1 MKCMEL
7 REFNA
12 PLVPAQRDVPKPGIG
27 EVIVKV
33 GACGICGTDLKLW
46 HGNHPAASKI
56 SLPLIPGHE
65 VAGEV
70 VEIGQDVDKALA
82 GKHVVVALYD
92 SCGVCEYCQMGA
104 EPLCSQLRGQIGRTV
119 DGGFAEYVKV
129 YAKSLFVISGIPFEQ
144 AAIIPDAIAT
154 PYRGLVRKAKVR
166 AGEVVLLI
174 GVGGLGLHAVQIV
187 KMLGATAIALDI
199 SDKALTL
206 AKQVGADVVLNSKNV
221 DPKDEV
227 LKLFKGGIH
236 AVVDFVARAESQ
248 QLGLCLLKPAG
259 RFVSVAYHP
268 QNILKAS
275 TPMLSSKELEI
286 YGSRSCG
293 RIDLQEAID
302 LVASGKVKPMT
313 MEVHPLAEANK
324 ALTNL
329 ESGNLVGRSVLVP

>member
-27 EVIVKV
+27 EAIVKV

-56 SLPLIPGHE
+56 ALPLIPGHE

-70 VEIGQDVDKALA
+70 VEVGQDVDKELV
-82 GKHVVVALYD
+82 GKHAVVALYD
-92 SCGVCEYCQMGA
+92 SCGICEYCLMGA
-104 EPLCSQLRGQIGRTV
+104 EPLCPRLRGQIGRTV

-154 PYRGLVRKAKVR
+154 PYRALVRKAKVR
-166 AGEVVLLI
+166 SGEVVLMV
-174 GVGGLGLHAVQIV
+174 GVGGLGLHAVQIAKV
-187 KMLGATAIALDI
+187 LGATVIASDI
-199 SDKALTL
+199 SDNALAL

-227 LKLFKGGIH
+227 LKLFKGG
-236 AVVDFVARAESQ
+236 VNVFVDFVARAESQ

-268 QNILKAS
+268 QSILKVA
-275 TPMLSSKELEI
+275 TPMMSSKELEI

-293 RIDLQEAID
+293 RADLQETIE

-313 MEVHPLAEANK
+313 MDVHSLAEANV

-329 ESGNLVGRSVLVP
+329 ESGNLVGRSVVVP